1 MVLTYSHITGE
12 DDLKPE
18 IHLEAL
24 PPSTQTRIEKL
35 TTVHS
40 LLCSPLELFP
50 ASFPWDFIL
59 GIFPQ
64 RAVKH
69 LAAHLLGAAFC
80 VGPIWATS
88 FISASPDPSSYIIS
102 SNSSAFSSVSPRC
115 PRLLFLLF
123 TAKASSCSYVVTRCC
138 GCAHLSLLG
147 PPAYLPN

>member
-12 DDLKPE
+12 DELKPE

-24 PPSTQTRIEKL
+24 PPSTQTCIEKL

-64 RAVKH
+64 RAVKN

-80 VGPIWATS
+80 GGPIRATS
-88 FISASPDPSSYIIS
+88 FISVSPDPRIS
-102 SNSSAFSSVSPRC
+102 SAPTRVLLPLCLLDAPGFSSFSLSQRYHLARMLSQGAVDALISP
-115 PRLLFLLF
+115 
-123 TAKASSCSYVVTRCC
+123 S
-138 GCAHLSLLG
+138 
-147 PPAYLPN
+147 